1 MNTPEF
7 PSKTQK
13 LVIPCLCRGIT
24 EGRTKNRITA
34 QRLRRPFSNYRQ
46 TVSFLPQGKI
56 GSMIYEEHKQ
66 NGGLQDKRHH

>member
-56 GSMIYEEHKQ
+56 EV
-66 NGGLQDKRHH
+66 

>member
-34 QRLRRPFSNYRQ
+34 QRLRRPFPVTDRLSRFCPKERQ
-46 TVSFLPQGKI
+46 KYDF
-56 GSMIYEEHKQ
+56 
-66 NGGLQDKRHH
+66 